1 MEKYNF
7 TEMEKRVL
15 RAHFEVAHEGNG
27 TTVMRSLINDNFSYA
42 DVKDLSKKTGYTV
55 NQVKGVVGSLCKKG
69 AIYPEE
75 EGEGDYDL
83 FLIDLSFMEE
93 FDPDTNFLAE
103 DFLK

>member
-1 MEKYNF
+1 MEKF
-7 TEMEKRVL
+7 TEMEKKVL
-15 RAHFEVAHEGNG
+15 KAHFAEANHGCG
-27 TTVMRSLINDNFSYA
+27 AKTMQGLINDNYSYA
-42 DVKDLSKKTGYTV
+42 DVKDLSKRTGYTV

-69 AIYPEE
+69 AIYPEG